1 MKPITNFIFKLLLL
15 FTLVDSINGFVHLT
29 LGINIGLS
37 QFYKLCLIFMFL
49 IYFVK
54 EKQFSSLILIV
65 LTLIFSL
72 LHVAILWFVEG
83 DFISILNEF
92 RFSLILIFPILS
104 YLFFKRNINLHFRK
118 IRWIIVFN
126 FLIVAFNMLIGL
138 TGIGKS
144 QYEENIGSIG
154 FFIAGNELSGLIL
167 ILSGFLLYY
176 CWNHFRHRYVLFSL
190 LLLFL
195 SLIKSTKTA
204 ILGELILISVIPL
217 IANQSIFLS
226 NFNRYKLIK
235 RGLLLS
241 FFSIGFMAILIFT
254 PVAKRWSEIFSNKD
268 LITAITSSRNIY
280 LNHGVELVCENF
292 TSFNY
297 LLGYGFGK
305 FQNQMADYVN
315 LVHTIE
321 IDFFDV
327 LFCRGIISTLFIFGF
342 YAYVFLFSL
351 GKTSNKNI
359 FIYSPLVVI
368 MIILLLLISFFAGHI
383 ITSGMCGLFLGFLFS
398 LSHYEQKT

>member
-1 MKPITNFIFKLLLL
+1 MKPITNFILKLLLL
-15 FTLVDSINGFVHLT
+15 FTIVDSINGFVYLSF
-29 LGINIGLS
+29 GVNIGLS

-54 EKQFSSLILIV
+54 EKQFSSLILTV
-65 LTLIFSL
+65 STLILSL

-92 RFSLILIFPILS
+92 RFSLILIFPIIS
-104 YLFFKRNINLHFRK
+104 YQFFKKNINLHFNR
-118 IRWIIVFN
+118 IRQIITVNFLVIVFN
-126 FLIVAFNMLIGL
+126 LLIGISGL
-138 TGIGKS
+138 GKS
-144 QYEENIGSIG
+144 QYDENIGSIG
-154 FFIAGNELSGLIL
+154 FFISGNELSGLIL
-167 ILSGFLLYY
+167 ILSGFLLYNS
-176 CWNHFRHRYVLFSL
+176 WNHFRHRYVLFSL

-204 ILGELILISVIPL
+204 ILGEIILISVIPL

-226 NFNRYKLIK
+226 NFNRYKIIK

-241 FFSIGFMAILIFT
+241 FFSICFTAILIFT

-280 LNHGVELVCENF
+280 LNHGVELVNENF
-292 TSFNY
+292 SNFNY

-305 FQNQMADYVN
+305 FQNQMVDYVN

-342 YAYVFLFSL
+342 YTYILLFSIS
-351 GKTSNKNI
+351 KTYDKNI

-368 MIILLLLISFFAGHI
+368 VIILLLLISFFAGHI